1 MSKISFTTKPVDRD
15 TLRVNMNK
23 GKINFL
29 GTVLK
34 YRDKDTRQIVIFIPS
49 LDITG
54 YGATEKKAKEMI
66 SFLLNDYFAWLVKLS
81 HNKIE
86 AELRKLGWKHAE
98 FSRKEY
104 SQSFVDGDGRLQDF
118 NAVADEVER
127 LTLVA

>member
-1 MSKISFTTKPVDRD
+1 MSKITFTNKPRDTD

-23 GKINFL
+23 GKINFH
-29 GTVLK
+29 GNVLK

-54 YGATEKKAKEMI
+54 YGATEKKAKEMV
-66 SFLLNDYFAWLVKLS
+66 SFLMNDFFAWLVKLS

-86 AELRKLGWKHAE
+86 TELIKLGWMHVE
-98 FSRKEY
+98 FSSKEY
-104 SQSFVDGDGRLQDF
+104 SQTFVDGAGRLQNF